1 MFVAISE
8 RRLTNSA
15 SSHNNRIVKSK
26 KRKPFPTLD
35 LHGRKVDE
43 VFDLV
48 DSFIVKNQNKDRIKI
63 MPGKGS
69 GKLKSELVRYLKLG
83 GYPWEYEVLDNGKKN
98 TGCLIIILD

>member
-1 MFVAISE
+1 MKTKKKKA
-8 RRLTNSA
+8 LA
-15 SSHNNRIVKSK
+15 S
-26 KRKPFPTLD
+26 LD

-48 DSFIVKNQNKDRIKI
+48 DQFIVKHQNHDRIRI

-83 GYPWEYEVLDNGKKN
+83 GYPWEYEVLDNGQKN
-98 TGCLIIILD
+98 TGCLVVILD